1 VSFVWYGAVFRLE
14 ATMHSDVSQMSAE
27 TRMDLVKLACVAAW
41 SDFEVVEEERRFVL
55 QLATDLALDV
65 DEVLEVETWLKGP
78 PPEFDPNAIAPEHKK
93 AFVEALMGAVMA
105 DGRIDPEECL
115 TMALI
120 RDMLT

>member
-1 VSFVWYGAVFRLE
+1 
-14 ATMHSDVSQMSAE
+14 MHADVSQMSPE
-27 TRMDLVKLACVAAW
+27 TRLDLVKLACVAAW
-41 SDFEVVEEERRFVL
+41 SDFEIAEEERTFVL

-65 DEVLEVETWLKGP
+65 DEVLRVESWLKGP
-78 PPEFDPNAIAPEHKK
+78 PPEFDPNAIEPEYKK

-115 TMALI
+115 TMGLI